1 MAGSAGGPAA
11 DQLAHWFALHHA
23 PGLGARRKIALLES
37 FGSIEAVFGAG
48 EELLARTLGE
58 RPEGLRALL
67 SGPDASLLA
76 TAHAWLGNARN
87 FVVTWADADY
97 PALLREIDDP
107 PLMLYGIGD
116 RAVLTTPQIAIVGSR
131 NPSPSGRDNARA
143 FAAHL
148 ARAGLTITSGL
159 ALGIDGAAHEGALA
173 AGGRTIAVTG
183 TGLDRVYPPRHRE
196 LAHRICGSGALLSEY
211 ALGTPPRAENFPI
224 RNRLISGMS
233 LGVLVVEAAIKSG
246 SLISARLAT
255 EQGREVF
262 AIPGSIHSP
271 LARGCHALIRQGAK
285 LVETANDI
293 IEELGALAQLVTPAA
308 DPRSADAGATL
319 AHPERELFACLG
331 YDPVDV
337 DTLVE
342 RSGLTPQAVSSM
354 LLSLELHGL
363 VAALPGGRYQ
373 RSR

>member
-1 MAGSAGGPAA
+1 MAGNGSGPAA
-11 DQLAHWFALHHA
+11 DQLARWLALHHV
-23 PGLGARRKIALLES
+23 PGLGARRKIELLES
-37 FGSIEAVFGAG
+37 FGSIEAVFAAG
-48 EELLARTLGE
+48 KDQLARAVGE
-58 RPEGLRALL
+58 RRDGLDALR
-67 SGPDASLLA
+67 SGPDATLLA
-76 TAHAWLGNARN
+76 TTHKWLGDARN
-87 FVVTWADADY
+87 FVVTWTDPDY
-97 PALLREIDDP
+97 PALLRQIDDP
-107 PLMLYGIGD
+107 PLLLYGIGA
-116 RAVLTTPQIAIVGSR
+116 RAVLATAQLAIVGSR
-131 NPSPSGRDNARA
+131 NPSPGGRDNARA

-159 ALGIDGAAHEGALA
+159 ALGIDGAAHEGALE
-173 AGGRTIAVTG
+173 AGGKSIAVTG

-196 LAHRICGSGALLSEY
+196 LAHRICDNGALLSEF

-293 IEELGALAQLVTPAA
+293 IEELGPLARLVSAA
-308 DPRSADAGATL
+308 SESDRTHTDAMLT
-319 AHPERELFACLG
+319 HSEREMLACLG
-331 YDPVDV
+331 HDPVDV
-337 DTLVE
+337 DTLTA

-354 LLSLELHGL
+354 LLQLELHGL